1 MATSE
6 QSKLCRNRSPNKHQ
20 IRDRRTHHGEHQVSG
35 TQTHVLH
42 HQAKLHGNLQ
52 RSETTRQAR
61 SAQESTSGTLGSSRH
76 QTAARRPTP
85 SPRRED
91 LAKPRT
97 PTTPSAKREN
107 VVKRTATIPP
117 GRRGTLA
124 KPRTPATPPM
134 TGSSECGCSCD
145 VEKFPDASTWLA
157 TLPEERLET
166 EMAWRQRLGDEQ
178 FRVMRMKGT
187 EEIHTGEYEN
197 FFGEGSY
204 CCGAC
209 AHPLYHSSH
218 KFRSGHGW
226 PAFADSLSG
235 ALQRHGQRKV
245 EITCASCD
253 GHIGHVFKSARYP
266 KPHHE
271 RHCVNSVSLRF
282 VPAGGQCEES
292 ELTASTSD
300 PREVSSETTWSAST
314 NDRERLD
321 AAPSI
326 TT

>member
-1 MATSE
+1 MPGKKRSRGHVWDTRKLATPNGSSATS
-6 QSKLCRNRSPNKHQ
+6 
-20 IRDRRTHHGEHQVSG
+20 TF
-35 TQTHVLH
+35 TQTGGSWKTTDANDPVSKTGDCCEADGNDPARETWDSCKTADTSDP
-42 HQAKLHGNLQ
+42 AKG
-52 RSETTRQAR
+52 
-61 SAQESTSGTLGSSRH
+61 
-76 QTAARRPTP
+76 
-85 SPRRED
+85 
-91 LAKPRT
+91 
-97 PTTPSAKREN
+97 
-107 VVKRTATIPP
+107 
-117 GRRGTLA
+117 
-124 KPRTPATPPM
+124 
-134 TGSSECGCSCD
+134 GSSECGCSGD

-166 EMAWRQRLGDEQ
+166 EMVWRQRLGDEQ

-300 PREVSSETTWSAST
+300 LREVSSETTWSAST
-314 NDRERLD
+314 NDRERLY
-321 AAPSI
+321 ASPSV